1 MNGKSD
7 DVPDPRTDPRSN
19 VFLGAILTVRSQSLP
34 VRIRN
39 LSVMGAL
46 VDGANPAAEGDQVRL
61 QRGSLAVGGVVAWLG
76 GNQAGLR
83 FDEPITVERWVKPA
97 GHSGQQRVDLVVA
110 ALRNDP
116 AASPRDRDSGQKRPT
131 PLPAYGEELQQI
143 CERIAELPEISV
155 ALAEELAK
163 IEAIAFA
170 LVRLGPLAKA

>member
-1 MNGKSD
+1 M
-7 DVPDPRTDPRSN
+7 T
-19 VFLGAILTVRSQSLP
+19 FLILGRIRDRMYSWARILTVRSKSIPCQNTQS
-34 VRIRN
+34 VRD
-39 LSVMGAL
+39 GAL
-46 VDGANPAAEGDQVRL
+46 VDGANLAAEGDQVRL
-61 QRGSLAVGGVVAWLG
+61 HRGSLGVGGVVAWLG

-97 GHSGQQRVDLVVA
+97 GHPGQQRVDLVVA

-116 AASPRDRDSGQKRPT
+116 AASPRDQKSNQKQPS

-143 CERIAELPEISV
+143 CERIADLPDISI

-170 LVRLGPLAKA
+170 LAQRGLSSKA